1 MSVLTVTQL
10 NRYVSFKLKDDRKLQ
25 GAMIRGEISNFT
37 AHRSGH
43 YYFTLKDNE
52 SSVKAVMFKNM
63 ASRLK
68 FLPENGMNVIV
79 MASVSLFERDGAFQ
93 LYVNDIQPDGVG
105 VVHVALEQ
113 LKEKLLAMGIFDEAH
128 KRQLPYM
135 PEKIGVVTSGSGA
148 ALQDII
154 NVLSRR
160 YPIGQL
166 EVYHTGVQGENVI
179 SDICKG
185 IENASGCDVIIV
197 ARGGGS
203 SEDLGV
209 FNSEQIAY
217 AVYNSKAPVITA
229 IGHETD
235 YTIADL
241 AADKRAPTP
250 SAAAELAAPSRE
262 MLEERIE
269 FYRKRLLSCMD
280 RIFSVYEQKLLR
292 KNERLMRFSP
302 VYRIGIEA
310 ERFSLLEGKLENAYR
325 KFIGSRE
332 KELYSFISVLEAMS
346 PVKVLQRGYS
356 LAYKDGKVIY
366 SADSAA
372 PGDEII
378 IKLAK
383 GKLKAKVTEREDTD
397 DL

>member
-10 NRYVSFKLKDDRKLQ
+10 NRYVSFKLKEDRKLQ
-25 GAMIRGEISNFT
+25 GVMIRGEISNFT

-43 YYFTLKDNE
+43 YYFTLKDKE

-68 FLPENGMNVIV
+68 FLPENGMNVII

-93 LYVNDIQPDGVG
+93 LYVNDIQPDGAG
-105 VVHVALEQ
+105 AVHVALEQ
-113 LKEKLLAMGIFDEAH
+113 LKEKLAAMGIFDESH

-179 SDICKG
+179 SDICRG
-185 IENASGCDVIIV
+185 IENASDCDVIIV

-269 FYRKRLLSCMD
+269 FYRKRLFSCMD
-280 RIFSVYEQKLLR
+280 RIFSVYEEKLLR

-302 VYRIGIEA
+302 GYRIGIEA

-325 KFIGSRE
+325 KLIGSRE
-332 KELYSFISVLEAMS
+332 KELYSAISALEAMS

-356 LAYKDGKVIY
+356 LAYKDGKVMY
-366 SADSAA
+366 SAESAA

-383 GKLKAKVTEREDTD
+383 GKLKARVTEREDTN

>member
-93 LYVNDIQPDGVG
+93 LYVNDIQPDGAG
-105 VVHVALEQ
+105 AVHVALEQ

-217 AVYNSKAPVITA
+217 VVYNSKAPVITA

-280 RIFSVYEQKLLR
+280 RIFSVYEQNLLR

>member
-37 AHRSGH
+37 GHRSGH

-93 LYVNDIQPDGVG
+93 LYVNDIQPDGAG
-105 VVHVALEQ
+105 AVHVALEQ

>member
-383 GKLKAKVTEREDTD
+383 GKLKAKVTEREDID